1 MTGWREFLGCRG
13 PLGGAWVLVAGVFGA
28 GGAAGERPA
37 APAAAP
43 TATAEQASPELIARV
58 FEVRRVNSDFGPL
71 VGLRFTVDTDGRRV
85 PVSSWLAT
93 LARRIPDAYFAQLL
107 TLRPLPGPIAGEREA
122 TVRRGRRGVRVRLR
136 PADADADAED
146 AEAFEVALTLFD
158 GSGRERTIRRV
169 AAPEEGRTEVFTGRD
184 FEVTPSD
191 YLSWFREAGGPEERE
206 RLYRRLRA
214 RTIFLALALSRPAP
228 AARGDDPRPLPVR
241 LRPPDEPRLLEL
253 DSPLV
258 GAASGILRLSVRVD
272 EDGAPRDP
280 QILESTFPEVAP
292 RALGIVSGWRFPQA
306 AGREGRLD
314 LRLGSPAGSGPT
326 GGPTG
331 GPTRG
336 PTGGPTGLPTGG
348 PSEPGSPFG
357 GLPGVWYKR
366 GFPETRAASP
376 LPAPFVVRG
385 RGRAGRPGAGRRGD
399 APLPAR
405 TREERP

>member
-1 MTGWREFLGCRG
+1 MARREGPAASGAGRRWRRAAFLG
-13 PLGGAWVLVAGVFGA
+13 LALSAA
-28 GGAAGERPA
+28 GGEAAAGGPV
-37 APAAAP
+37 
-43 TATAEQASPELIARV
+43 PELVARV

-107 TLRPLPGPIAGEREA
+107 TLRPVPGPVAGERGA
-122 TVRRGRRGVRVRLR
+122 TVRRGRRGVRVRVR
-136 PADADADAED
+136 PADTERGA

-214 RTIFLALALSRPAP
+214 RTIFLALAVSRPP
-228 AARGDDPRPLPVR
+228 PVPSDDGPRPLPVR

-272 EDGAPRDP
+272 EEGAPRDP

-314 LRLGSPAGSGPT
+314 LRLGSPAG

-331 GPTRG
+331 G
-336 PTGGPTGLPTGG
+336 PTGG

-376 LPAPFVVRG
+376 SRPPSESGAAPAP
-385 RGRAGRPGAGRRGD
+385 AG
-399 APLPAR
+399 PAR
-405 TREERP
+405 AEEGTPRSPPEPGRNDHEPTDAM

>member
-1 MTGWREFLGCRG
+1 MARRGGRVARRAGRRYGRAAFLS
-13 PLGGAWVLVAGVFGA
+13 LALSAA
-28 GGAAGERPA
+28 GGE
-37 APAAAP
+37 AAA
-43 TATAEQASPELIARV
+43 AEPAVPELVARV

-107 TLRPLPGPIAGEREA
+107 TLRPVPGPVAGERLA
-122 TVRRGRRGVRVRLR
+122 AVRRGRRGVRVRLR
-136 PADADADAED
+136 PADAERDG
-146 AEAFEVALTLFD
+146 AEAFEAALTLFD
-158 GSGRERTIRRV
+158 DSGRERTIRRV
-169 AAPEEGRTEVFTGRD
+169 AAPAEGRTEVFTGRD

-191 YLSWFREAGGPEERE
+191 YLSWFREAGGREERE

-214 RTIFLALALSRPAP
+214 RTIFLALAVSRPAP
-228 AARGDDPRPLPVR
+228 AARGGDPRPLPVR

-272 EDGAPRDP
+272 EEGAPRDP

-314 LRLGSPAGSGPT
+314 LRLGSPAAREPT
-326 GGPTG
+326 GGTSG
-331 GPTRG
+331 GR
-336 PTGGPTGLPTGG
+336 
-348 PSEPGSPFG
+348 SEPGSPFG
-357 GLPGVWYKR
+357 ALPGV
-366 GFPETRAASP
+366 
-376 LPAPFVVRG
+376 
-385 RGRAGRPGAGRRGD
+385 
-399 APLPAR
+399 
-405 TREERP
+405 

>member
-1 MTGWREFLGCRG
+1 MTKRLRKPAGGRL
-13 PLGGAWVLVAGVFGA
+13 LGGCVLAGSVIGT
-28 GGAAGERPA
+28 GGAADGTPA
-37 APAAAP
+37 PLSAAAEP
-43 TATAEQASPELIARV
+43 AVPELVARV

-107 TLRPLPGPIAGEREA
+107 TLRPPPGQVAGEREA

-136 PADADADAED
+136 PADADAEGAG
-146 AEAFEVALTLFD
+146 AFEVALTLFD
-158 GSGRERTIRRV
+158 RSGRERTIRRV

-228 AARGDDPRPLPVR
+228 AARGGDRRPLPVR

-272 EDGAPRDP
+272 EEGAPRDP

-314 LRLGSPAGSGPT
+314 LRLGSPAGG
-326 GGPTG
+326 
-331 GPTRG
+331 G

-376 LPAPFVVRG
+376 SRPPSESGAGPAP
-385 RGRAGRPGAGRRGD
+385 AG
-399 APLPAR
+399 PAR
-405 TREERP
+405 AEEGTPRSPPEPGRNDHEPTDAM

>member
-1 MTGWREFLGCRG
+1 MARRGGRAASRTGRRGSAALLG
-13 PLGGAWVLVAGVFGA
+13 LALSASGV
-28 GGAAGERPA
+28 E
-37 APAAAP
+37 AAA
-43 TATAEQASPELIARV
+43 AEPAVPELIARV

-107 TLRPLPGPIAGEREA
+107 TLRPLPGPVAGEREA
-122 TVRRGRRGVRVRLR
+122 TVRRGRRGVRVRVR
-136 PADADADAED
+136 PADTERGA

-184 FEVTPSD
+184 FEITPSD

-228 AARGDDPRPLPVR
+228 AARGGDPRPLPVR

-272 EDGAPRDP
+272 EEGAPRHP

-314 LRLGSPAGSGPT
+314 LRLGSPAG

-331 GPTRG
+331 G
-336 PTGGPTGLPTGG
+336 PTGG

-376 LPAPFVVRG
+376 LPAPFGIRG
-385 RGRAGRPGAGRRGD
+385 RARAGRPGAGRRGD